1 MLPLVGSFDVDKSG
15 VNSVYGLLRRGFDC
29 HIVLQRSNNYPN
41 NQSRIGFIGT
51 GGMTMAL
58 QESQNVREATKQGVS
73 VAEIVRQ
80 KLAS

>member
-1 MLPLVGSFDVDKSG
+1 
-15 VNSVYGLLRRGFDC
+15 
-29 HIVLQRSNNYPN
+29 
-41 NQSRIGFIGT
+41 
-51 GGMTMAL
+51 MAL